1 MSLDD
6 CRWTIA
12 PSLLQSFDYR
22 SSLKSMPKLLLLASF
37 SSFLFGLFGV
47 SWESVD
53 EKIDDEFPNV
63 SFITT
68 DQLLVS
74 QQSASV
80 SPRVFDVR
88 EPEEFAISHL
98 SGALNY
104 SEGSAIAEL
113 ITDKN
118 AEIVVYCSVGYRSAA
133 VADELASLGFTNVRN
148 LKHSVF
154 EWAEKGYPLVN
165 SEGVVESVHPFNRAW
180 GALIDESLHQY
191 PQ

>member
-1 MSLDD
+1 MSKIL
-6 CRWTIA
+6 
-12 PSLLQSFDYR
+12 F
-22 SSLKSMPKLLLLASF
+22 LASF

-47 SWESVD
+47 SWDSVD
-53 EKIDDEFPNV
+53 QKIDAEFPNV
-63 SFITT
+63 NFIST
-68 DQLLVS
+68 DQLLGS
-74 QQSASV
+74 RDSNALAPQI
-80 SPRVFDVR
+80 FDVR
-88 EPEEFAISHL
+88 EAEEFEISHL

-113 ITDKN
+113 VANKS

-148 LKHSVF
+148 LKHSIF

-165 SEGVVESVHPFNRAW
+165 SQGTVESVHPFNRAW

>member
-1 MSLDD
+1 MSKIL
-6 CRWTIA
+6 
-12 PSLLQSFDYR
+12 F
-22 SSLKSMPKLLLLASF
+22 LASF

-47 SWESVD
+47 NWESVD
-53 EKIDDEFPNV
+53 QKIDDEFPNV
-63 SFITT
+63 TFISTE
-68 DQLLVS
+68 QLHSS
-74 QQSASV
+74 QQSEAV
-80 SPRVFDVR
+80 SPQVFDVR
-88 EPEEFAISHL
+88 EPAEFAISHL

-104 SEGSAIAEL
+104 SKGSAIADL
-113 ITDKN
+113 VANKN

-148 LKHSVF
+148 LKHSIF

-165 SEGVVESVHPFNRAW
+165 SDGVVESVHPFNRAW